1 MNKQSG
7 FSLIEILVSLGIV
20 GIVSAFVTPAF
31 IAQNR
36 SNKLSEIRGLAITAT
51 DQRFDMMRAADPATL
66 PDGGEEEFDVAV
78 GGIPFVLRVEY
89 CVNSAWCSAVTRH
102 LRITAIR
109 NGQIVHESETVFTQL
124 R

>member
-36 SNKLSEIRGLAITAT
+36 VNKLSEIRGLAISAT

-66 PDGGEEEFDVAV
+66 PDGGEEEFEATV

-89 CVNSAWCSAVTRH
+89 CINSDWCSAATRH
-102 LRITAIR
+102 LRITALR
-109 NGQIVHESETVFTQL
+109 NGEVVHQSETVFTQL